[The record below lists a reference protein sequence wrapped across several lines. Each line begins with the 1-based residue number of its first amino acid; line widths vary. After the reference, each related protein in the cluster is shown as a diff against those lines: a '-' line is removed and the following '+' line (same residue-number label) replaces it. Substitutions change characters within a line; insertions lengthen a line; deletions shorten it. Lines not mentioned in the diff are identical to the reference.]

1 MGTASKTIAAVVVGG
16 ALVLVKALVQLNAPE
31 TFAAIGSAGWDSIG
45 AALTALA
52 VYIIPNTGDAHA

>member
-1 MGTASKTIAAVVVGG
+1 MGTAGKTIAAIVVGG
-16 ALVLVKALVQLNAPE
+16 ALVIIKAVVQLNAPE

-52 VYIIPNTGDAHA
+52 VYMIPNTGDTHA